1 MKRIFTFIL
10 VIITLFSLTSCKKE
24 HDENTIVI
32 GASLTPHKEILEQ
45 ARPLLKEL
53 GYELE
58 IEVYD
63 DYILPNIALVEET
76 IDANYFQ
83 HTYYLNDY
91 NKGNGTNIVSAGII
105 HYEPMAIYGKN
116 ISSLEYADGKIYIPN
131 DGTNQSRALKLL
143 AENDLIDVKKYDDPS
158 ILLTTYDITNKNGF
172 DIVPVDADLVPT
184 FLKDGNNGYIAVING
199 NFALEANID
208 ITSALASESSEGDAK
223 TIYGNIIAV
232 RSGDENSPKIQ
243 ALISVLK
250 SDTIKNYILKTYK
263 NAVLPA

>member
-1 MKRIFTFIL
+1 MKRIFTFVL
-10 VIITLFSLTSCKKE
+10 VFITLFSLTSCKKE

-32 GASLTPHKEILEQ
+32 GASLTPHKEILEK
-45 ARPLLKEL
+45 ARPLLKDL

-76 IDANYFQ
+76 VDANYFQ

-105 HYEPMAIYGKN
+105 HYEPMGIYGKN
-116 ISSLEYADGKIYIPN
+116 ISNLSDAKGKIYIPN
-131 DGTNQSRALKLL
+131 DGTNQSRAIKLL
-143 AENDLIDVKKYDDPS
+143 AENNLIEVKKYNDS
-158 ILLTTYDITNKNGF
+158 SVLLTPYDIIDKKGF

-184 FLKDGNNGYIAVING
+184 FLKDGKNGYIAVING
-199 NFALEANID
+199 NYALEANID
-208 ITSALASESSEGDAK
+208 ITSALASESSDGDAK

-232 RSGDENSPKIQ
+232 RAGEENSPKIQ

-250 SDTIKNYILKTYK
+250 SETIQNYILNTYK